1 MPVRKEEQAM
11 NKWLDRLTEEQ
22 RARFAELGEHISLVT
37 LAKFCEDEGL
47 ELPDIALDIDTI
59 TK

>member
-1 MPVRKEEQAM
+1 MQ
-11 NKWLDRLTEEQ
+11 KWVDRLTEEQ

-47 ELPDIALDIDTI
+47 ELPDVKLDAGQIS
-59 TK
+59 K

>member
-1 MPVRKEEQAM
+1 MK
-11 NKWLDRLTEEQ
+11 KWLDRLTEAQ
-22 RARFAELGEHISLVT
+22 RERFAELGEHISLIT

-47 ELPDIALDIDTI
+47 ELPDIKLDAETI

>member
-1 MPVRKEEQAM
+1 M

-22 RARFAELGEHISLVT
+22 RAKFAELGEHISLVT

-47 ELPDIALDIDTI
+47 ELPDIALDVETV
-59 TK
+59 KKS

>member
-1 MPVRKEEQAM
+1 MK
-11 NKWLDRLTEEQ
+11 KWVERLTAEQ
-22 RARFAELGEHISLVT
+22 RAKFAELGEHISLVT

-47 ELPDIALDIDTI
+47 ELPDVEVEADDI

>member
-1 MPVRKEEQAM
+1 MKE
-11 NKWLDRLTEEQ
+11 WLERLTDAQ
-22 RARFAELGEHISLVT
+22 CAKFAELGEHISLLT

-47 ELPDIALDIDTI
+47 ELPDISLDV